1 MDYIK
6 VSFELK
12 PLLPA
17 REILYAELGELPFE
31 SFEETENGL
40 DAYIPA
46 PDFKEDLLD
55 KLIIKGLPNQE
66 VVIKKE
72 TIEQQ
77 NWNAV
82 WESNFEPI
90 IVNEKCVIRAP
101 FHEKAKVE
109 YDIIISP
116 QMSFGTGHHETTF
129 LISNELFNM
138 ELKNKSLLD
147 MGCGTGVLAII
158 ASKLGATPIEA
169 IDIEE
174 WAYENTKDNNS
185 LNHIDKMTVLH
196 GDAGLLKNKYF
207 DVILAN
213 INRNILLN
221 DMATY
226 STCLNK
232 TGKILFSGFYE
243 TDVPS
248 IKKAAEDNGL
258 IFVKIE
264 VKNNWAMALFTKK

>member
-6 VSFELK
+6 VSFELA
-12 PLLPA
+12 PVLPA

-31 SFEETENGL
+31 SFEETDNGIE
-40 DAYIPA
+40 AYIPA
-46 PDFKEDLLD
+46 PSFKEEMLKDLM
-55 KLIIKGLPNQE
+55 IERLPNQG
-66 VVIKKE
+66 VKIATE

-90 IVNEKCVIRAP
+90 VVNDRCVIRAP
-101 FHEKAKVE
+101 FHEKTAVDYE
-109 YDIIISP
+109 VIISP

-129 LISNELFNM
+129 LISNELFHLN
-138 ELKNKSLLD
+138 LKNKSLLD

-158 ASKLGATPIEA
+158 GHLLGAHPIEA

-174 WAYENTKDNNS
+174 WAYENTKENNT
-185 LNHIDKMTVLH
+185 LNKVEGMTVLH
-196 GDAGLLKNKYF
+196 GDAALLENKNF

-221 DMATY
+221 DMTTY
-226 STCLNK
+226 ANCLNK
-232 TGKILFSGFYE
+232 GGKILFSGFYE
-243 TDVPS
+243 TDVPT
-248 IKKAAEDNGL
+248 IKASAEENGL
-258 IFVKIE
+258 IFEKIE
-264 VKNNWAMALFTKK
+264 VKNNWAMALFTK

>member
-6 VSFELK
+6 VSFELE
-12 PLLPA
+12 PVLPA

-40 DAYIPA
+40 EAYIPA
-46 PDFKEDLLD
+46 PDFKGEMLEN
-55 KLIIKGLPNQE
+55 LIIDSLPNQNID
-66 VVIKKE
+66 IKTE

-90 IVNEKCVIRAP
+90 IVNEQCVIRAP
-101 FHEKAKVE
+101 FHEKSNVQ
-109 YDIIISP
+109 YDILISP

-129 LISNELFNM
+129 LISNELFNLD
-138 ELKNKSLLD
+138 LKNKSLLD

-158 ASKLGATPIEA
+158 AYKLGATPIEA

-174 WAYENTKDNNS
+174 WAFENTLDNNK
-185 LNHIDKMTVLH
+185 LNEVNDMAVFH
-196 GDAGLLKNKYF
+196 GDASLLKGKKF
-207 DVILAN
+207 DIILAN

-221 DMATY
+221 DMSIY
-226 STCLNK
+226 SKCLNAG
-232 TGKILFSGFYE
+232 GKILFSGFYE

-248 IKKAAEDNGL
+248 IKASAVENGL
-258 IFVKIE
+258 IFEKIE
-264 VKNNWAMALFTKK
+264 VKNNWTMALFTK

>member
-31 SFEETENGL
+31 SFEETEKGL
-40 DAYIPA
+40 EAYIPS
-46 PDFKEDLLD
+46 PDFKDDLIENLM
-55 KLIIKGLPNQE
+55 IEGLPNQLVKIE
-66 VVIKKE
+66 KE
-72 TIEQQ
+72 TIKQQ

-90 IVNEKCVIRAP
+90 IVNEKCIIRAP
-101 FHEKAKVE
+101 FHEKSAVD

-138 ELKNKSLLD
+138 DIKDKSLLD

-158 ASKLGATPIEA
+158 GSKLGARPIEA

-174 WAYENTKDNNS
+174 WAYENTKDNNN
-185 LNHIDKMTVLH
+185 LNDVNDMIVLH
-196 GDAGLLKNKYF
+196 GDAELLKNKHF

-226 STCLNK
+226 SACLNK
-232 TGKILFSGFYE
+232 NGKILFSGFYE
-243 TDVPS
+243 TDVPV
-248 IKKAAEDNGL
+248 IQKAAEENGL
-258 IFVKIE
+258 IFEKIE
-264 VKNNWAMALFTKK
+264 VKNNWAMALFTK

>member
-1 MDYIK
+1 MNYIK
-6 VSFELK
+6 ISFELD
-12 PLLPA
+12 PILPA

-31 SFEETENGL
+31 SFEETSNGL
-40 DAYIPA
+40 DAYIQA
-46 PDFKEDLLD
+46 PDFSEEMLSD
-55 KLIIKGLPNQE
+55 LIIKSIPNQRIVTKTE
-66 VVIKKE
+66 V
-72 TIEQQ
+72 IEQQ

-101 FHEKAKVE
+101 FHTSTDVE

-129 LISNELFNM
+129 LISNELFKID
-138 ELKNKSLLD
+138 LKNKSVLD

-158 ASKLGATPIEA
+158 ANKLGANPIEA

-174 WAYENTKDNNS
+174 WAYENTLDNNK
-185 LNHIDKMTVLH
+185 LNKVEEMLVSH
-196 GDAGLLKNKYF
+196 GDARLLSNKSF

-221 DMATY
+221 DMNTY
-226 STCLNK
+226 SKCLNN
-232 TGKILFSGFYE
+232 GGLILFSGFYE
-243 TDVPS
+243 TDIPQ
-248 IKKAAEDNGL
+248 IKEAAEQSGL
-258 IFVKIE
+258 VFVKKE
-264 VKNNWAMALFTKK
+264 VKNNWTMAQFKKQ

>member
-6 VSFELK
+6 VSFELE
-12 PLLPA
+12 PVLPA

-40 DAYIPA
+40 EAYIPA
-46 PDFKEDLLD
+46 PDFKGEMLEN
-55 KLIIKGLPNQE
+55 LIIDSLPNQN
-66 VVIKKE
+66 VDFKTE

-90 IVNEKCVIRAP
+90 IVNEQCVIRAP
-101 FHEKAKVE
+101 FHEKSNVQ
-109 YDIIISP
+109 YDILISP

-129 LISNELFNM
+129 LISNELFNLD
-138 ELKNKSLLD
+138 LKNKSLLD

-158 ASKLGATPIEA
+158 AYKLGATPIEA

-174 WAYENTKDNNS
+174 WAFENTLDNNK
-185 LNHIDKMTVLH
+185 LNEVNDMAVFH
-196 GDAGLLKNKYF
+196 GDASLLKGKKF
-207 DVILAN
+207 DIILAN

-221 DMATY
+221 DMSIY
-226 STCLNK
+226 SKCLNAG
-232 TGKILFSGFYE
+232 GKILFSGFYE

-248 IKKAAEDNGL
+248 IKASAIENGL
-258 IFVKIE
+258 IFEKIE
-264 VKNNWAMALFTKK
+264 VKNNWTMALFTK

>member
-1 MDYIK
+1 MNYIK
-6 VSFELK
+6 VSFQLE

-31 SFEETENGL
+31 SFQETSNGLEAYIQAPDYKDEMLEGMMIQGIPNQKIEVETEL
-40 DAYIPA
+40 
-46 PDFKEDLLD
+46 
-55 KLIIKGLPNQE
+55 
-66 VVIKKE
+66 
-72 TIEQQ
+72 IEQK

-90 IVNEKCVIRAP
+90 IVNERCVIRAP
-101 FHEKAKVE
+101 FHDKANVD

-129 LISNELFNM
+129 LISNELFRLD
-138 ELKNKSLLD
+138 LKNRSLLD

-158 ASKLGATPIEA
+158 AEKLGANPIEA

-174 WAYENTKDNNS
+174 WAYENTIDNNK
-185 LNHIDKMTVLH
+185 LNNIEGMTVLH
-196 GDAGLLKNKYF
+196 GNASLLDGKKI
-207 DVILAN
+207 DIILAN

-221 DMATY
+221 DMSKY
-226 STCLNK
+226 SSCLNK
-232 TGKILFSGFYE
+232 DGLILFSGFYE

-248 IKKAAEDNGL
+248 IKEAAEENGL
-258 IFVKIE
+258 IFVKKE
-264 VKNNWAMALFTKK
+264 VKNNWTMAQFKKK

>member
-31 SFEETENGL
+31 SFEETEKGL
-40 DAYIPA
+40 EAYIPSS
-46 PDFKEDLLD
+46 DFKEDLIENLM
-55 KLIIKGLPNQE
+55 IKGLPNQLVKIE
-66 VVIKKE
+66 KE
-72 TIEQQ
+72 TIKQQ

-90 IVNEKCVIRAP
+90 IVNDKCIIRAP
-101 FHEKAKVE
+101 FHEKSAVDF
-109 YDIIISP
+109 DIIISP

-138 ELKNKSLLD
+138 DIKDKSLLD

-158 ASKLGATPIEA
+158 GSKLGARPIEA

-174 WAYENTKDNNS
+174 WAYENTKDNNN
-185 LNHIDKMTVLH
+185 LNDVNDMIVLH
-196 GDAGLLKNKYF
+196 GDAELLKNKHF

-226 STCLNK
+226 SSCLNK
-232 TGKILFSGFYE
+232 NGKILFSGFYE
-243 TDVPS
+243 TDVPV
-248 IKKAAEDNGL
+248 IQKAAEENGL
-258 IFVKIE
+258 IFEKIE
-264 VKNNWAMALFTKK
+264 VKNNWAMALFTK